1 MPAAALAPAGQPADA
16 DLDMMI
22 ARGETCCS
30 TYWRA
35 LVAAT
40 SECDARLLR
49 GRLHLEQESVAE
61 LRARRDR
68 LRRSPL

>member
-1 MPAAALAPAGQPADA
+1 MPDDTLAPAGRAADA

-22 ARGETCCS
+22 ARGETCCA

-35 LVAAT
+35 LAAT
-40 SECDARLLR
+40 TSERDARRLR
-49 GRLHLEQESVAE
+49 GMLALEQESVAG

-68 LRRSPL
+68 LRHR